1 MNERPQY
8 VLAEIK
14 DFNDALDRC
23 WKHSGKP
30 AKEIAARLEIGY
42 GHFTRM
48 LNPDD
53 PLHFPPEKIVP
64 LMIECGNLLP
74 LEWLAWQMGYA
85 LHDLSLGAILA
96 AIRDAL
102 VDGKAPRFHLE
113 GIEIT
118 ASGRIDW
125 IGGKS

>member
-1 MNERPQY
+1 MNERP
-8 VLAEIK
+8 VNDLASIK
-14 DFNDALDRC
+14 TLNEALERC
-23 WKHSGKP
+23 WRMSNLP

-42 GHFTRM
+42 GHFMRM
-48 LNPDD
+48 FNAND
-53 PLHFPPEKIVP
+53 PLHFPPEKIVA

-102 VDGKAPRFHLE
+102 VDGKEPRFHLE
-113 GIEIT
+113 GVQIH
-118 ASGRIDW
+118 ASGRIDFLVE
-125 IGGKS
+125 S